1 MVGIEGVMAYSSTEP
16 HQEKQRVDQALD
28 VLRAALVEYLSALPR
43 TSRAAY
49 GSADLQTL
57 LKAFIDRFAGLVLPG
72 RVKNLAFAA
81 KDARNEVAHY
91 IGVMAPDDALRHL
104 SNVRQLLKDLGTRSA
119 FDEVD
124 RLHAEQLESL
134 GASGRTAPVAA
145 IPKRSSY
152 ADDSRPRR
160 ISQDAE
166 VARGKYAGLH
176 RHLGGLV
183 EDEWTTTFVDVE
195 AILGRSLPR
204 SARQH
209 RPWWSNTRTHTQAK
223 AWLDAGWRTRG
234 VDTSRETLS
243 FVRSRSDEQVAA
255 FHTDVG
261 GLIHFDGDDAAY
273 MDWLAHNPNG
283 YVVNV
288 RRRLSDDYV
297 VLHRATC
304 GHISAPR
311 EAGAYTERGYLKL
324 CGPTLPDVQQA
335 PVWCGLVSGSF
346 TKRCAHCGP

>member
-1 MVGIEGVMAYSSTEP
+1 M
-16 HQEKQRVDQALD
+16 
-28 VLRAALVEYLSALPR
+28 
-43 TSRAAY
+43 
-49 GSADLQTL
+49 
-57 LKAFIDRFAGLVLPG
+57 
-72 RVKNLAFAA
+72 
-81 KDARNEVAHY
+81 
-91 IGVMAPDDALRHL
+91 
-104 SNVRQLLKDLGTRSA
+104 
-119 FDEVD
+119 
-124 RLHAEQLESL
+124 
-134 GASGRTAPVAA
+134 
-145 IPKRSSY
+145 
-152 ADDSRPRR
+152 
-160 ISQDAE
+160 
-166 VARGKYAGLH
+166 
-176 RHLGGLV
+176 
-183 EDEWTTTFVDVE
+183 E
-195 AILGRSLPR
+195 AILGRALPR

-209 RPWWSNTRTHTQAK
+209 RRWWSNTRTHTQAK

-304 GHISAPR
+304 PHISSRPQ
-311 EAGAYTERGYLKL
+311 EAGAYTERGYHKL
-324 CGPTLPDVQQA
+324 CGHTLADVQQA
-335 PVWCGLVSGSF
+335 PVWCGRVSGSF